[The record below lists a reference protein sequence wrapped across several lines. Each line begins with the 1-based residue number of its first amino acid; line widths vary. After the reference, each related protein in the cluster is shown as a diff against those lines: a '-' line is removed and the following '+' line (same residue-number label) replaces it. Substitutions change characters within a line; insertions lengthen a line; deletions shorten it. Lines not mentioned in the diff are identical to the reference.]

1 MSLRIF
7 TFVLFCVKIVCPVLG
22 SVTQT
27 TQAIKSNVLI
37 IFVDDMRHLTEAE
50 VYLPNIRK
58 LAGKGIHFRNA
69 FAQVNIYLIILL

>member
-1 MSLRIF
+1 MSLRTF
-7 TFVLFCVKIVCPVLG
+7 TVILFCVKIVISPVLA
-22 SVTQT
+22 SVNPT
-27 TQAIKSNVLI
+27 TKAIKSNVLI

-69 FAQVNIYLIILL
+69 FAQVNILI